1 MNTSGVPC
9 KGCKLRRVGCHSD
22 CVEYLTYAK
31 EKDEIREK
39 RRKETE
45 ILFTTLKLKEIAI
58 KRRRSRHEHRNF
70 EGETYQRPGDQN
82 HE

>member
-9 KGCKLRRVGCHSD
+9 KGCKSRCVGCHGTCPD
-22 CVEYLTYAK
+22 YLAYAK

-39 RRKETE
+39 RRHETE

-58 KRRRSRHEHRNF
+58 KRRRSRHEHSHF
-70 EGETYQRPGDQN
+70 EGETYQRPGDQD

>member
-1 MNTSGVPC
+1 MNTSGAPC

-31 EKDEIREK
+31 ENDEIREK

-45 ILFTTLKLKEIAI
+45 ILFTTLKLKEKAI
-58 KRRRSRHEHRNF
+58 KRRRLRHEHRNADR
-70 EGETYQRPGDQN
+70 ETYERPGSQDN
-82 HE
+82 E

>member
-1 MNTSGVPC
+1 MNTSGAPC
-9 KGCKLRRVGCHSD
+9 KGCKLRRVGCHGD

-39 RRKETE
+39 RRHETE

-58 KRRRSRHEHRNF
+58 KRRRSRHEHRNADR
-70 EGETYQRPGDQN
+70 ETHERPGNQDN
-82 HE
+82 E